1 MLKYLTLKDQ
11 DIAADDTESHRE
23 AEHSAAREGGQSMR
37 RSDSRTE
44 NKADKSWMEFDELT
58 KPFLSLDSE
67 ENASSVAIELRDR
80 MVKVEQ
86 QVLAQYTAT
95 AAYATLAQQGVEQ
108 ARQESRADLDRSQ
121 STIIGLLDRLRSE
134 INNRLDGL
142 DARPFAGGGAAP
154 SDTAARLQ
162 AMEER
167 MNGVLRALEGCV
179 HENMQLRQQIDELV
193 QRQMQTDGWLV
204 SNGGPSELSLR

>member
-1 MLKYLTLKDQ
+1 
-11 DIAADDTESHRE
+11 
-23 AEHSAAREGGQSMR
+23 MR
-37 RSDSRTE
+37 RSEKT
-44 NKADKSWMEFDELT
+44 WMDFDELT
-58 KPFLSLDSE
+58 KPFLAPDSDE
-67 ENASSVAIELRDR
+67 SVTSVAVELRDR

-95 AAYATLAQQGVEQ
+95 AAYATLGQQGVDQ
-108 ARQESRADLDRSQ
+108 ARAESRADLDRSQ
-121 STIIGLLDRLRSE
+121 STIIGLLDRLRAE

-142 DARPFAGGGAAP
+142 GAHP
-154 SDTAARLQ
+154 RMGEGVPGDVAARLT

-167 MNGVLRALEGCV
+167 MNGVLHALEASV
-179 HENMQLRQQIDELV
+179 HENMELRQQIDELV